1 MTLLQELNQRY
12 GIRNIGYV
20 FRNLSPAYLVETS
33 IRRGEGF
40 LASNGA
46 LCVRT
51 GQRTGRSPQDRFI
64 VEGSPYHDRIDWGK
78 RNVLMSRETRDKLYQ
93 AIRINLQNHDLF
105 IFDGYAGAKKEHRI
119 PLRVIAIKA
128 WHALFSHH
136 LFIRPT
142 EEDLNTFQPEWTIIN
157 CADMEAPQLKELNS
171 KVAVVADL
179 SEKVVYVVGTAY
191 GGEMKK
197 IIFYICNLLLPE
209 KNILSMHCS
218 ANVGKAG
225 DVAILFGLSGT
236 GKTTLGADPDR
247 QLIGDDEHGWDD
259 EGIFNLEGGLYPKY
273 IRLQKESEPMIW
285 NSTIFGSILENVMVD
300 EQSRTPDYN
309 DLSIT
314 ENTRGA
320 FPIHYVA
327 GALPGGTGD
336 HPKNI
341 FFLTCDAYGVLPP
354 ISKLEQGQAQYHF
367 ISGYTAKV
375 AGTEV
380 GIVEPQADFSNCFS
394 APFLPLSPAVYARML
409 GEKIARHQPRVWL
422 INTGWTGGPY
432 GVGSR
437 IKIAYSRAM
446 INAALRGD
454 LDQAEHKLDPIFNV
468 LVPQSCPNV
477 PREVLDPKSTWSDK
491 GAYDRQAKFLAE
503 KFQKNFSR
511 FTGVDHLVQYGPK
524 GCSND

>member
-1 MTLLQELNQRY
+1 MKLLEELKNRY
-12 GIRNIGYV
+12 GIQNVGYV
-20 FRNLSPAYLVETS
+20 FRNLSATYLVETA

-40 LASNGA
+40 LAANGA

-64 VEGSPYHDRIDWGK
+64 VEGSPYHDKIDWGK
-78 RNVLMSRETRDKLYQ
+78 RNVVLTGEAKAKILKAAQ
-93 AIRINLQNHDLF
+93 AYLQNHDLF
-105 IFDGYAGAKKEHRI
+105 VFDGFAGAKKSHRI
-119 PLRVIAIKA
+119 PLRVIAVKA
-128 WHALFSHH
+128 WHALFANH
-136 LFIRPT
+136 LFIRPGP
-142 EEDLNTFQPEWTIIN
+142 EDLESHQPEWTIIN
-157 CADMEAPQLKELNS
+157 CANMEAPQLEELNS

-179 SEKVVYVVGTAY
+179 SEKVVYILGTSY

-209 KNILSMHCS
+209 KKILSMHCS
-218 ANVGKAG
+218 ANVGAAG

-236 GKTTLGADPDR
+236 GKTSLGTDPNR
-247 QLIGDDEHGWDD
+247 RLIGDDEHGWDE

-285 NSTIFGSILENVMVD
+285 NSTTFGSILENVIVD
-300 EQSRTPDYN
+300 EQTRTPDYN
-309 DLSIT
+309 DVSIT

-320 FPIHYVA
+320 FPIHYVE
-327 GALPGGTGD
+327 GALQEGLGG
-336 HPKNI
+336 HPQNI

-380 GIVEPQADFSNCFS
+380 GIVEPQADFSQCFG
-394 APFLPLSPAVYARML
+394 APFLPLPPRIYAEML
-409 GEKIARHQPRVWL
+409 GDKIVKHGPKVWL
-422 INTGWTGGPY
+422 VNTGWTGGPY

-454 LDQAEHKLDPIFNV
+454 LDHVEYKLDPIFNV
-468 LVPQSCPNV
+468 LVPQSCPDI
-477 PREVLDPKSTWSDK
+477 PKEVLDPKSTWSDK
-491 GAYDRQAKFLAE
+491 QAYDQKAKSLAQ

-511 FTGVDHLVQYGPK
+511 FSGVDHLVQYGP
-524 GCSND
+524 GV

>member
-1 MTLLQELNQRY
+1 MNLGQELDQRY

-20 FRNLSPAYLVETS
+20 FRNLSPAYLVETA

-40 LASNGA
+40 LAANGA

-51 GQRTGRSPQDRFI
+51 GQRTGRSPQDRYI
-64 VEGSPYHDRIDWGK
+64 VEGSVYHDKIDWGK
-78 RNVLMSRETRDKLYQ
+78 RNVLITRQTRDKLYQ
-93 AIRINLQNHDLF
+93 AIKVNIQNRDLF
-105 IFDGYAGAKKEHRI
+105 IFDGYAGAKKAYRI

-128 WHALFSHH
+128 WHALFAHH

-142 EEDLNTFQPEWTIIN
+142 EEELEGFQPEWTIIN

-179 SEKVVYVVGTAY
+179 SEKLVYIIGTAY

-209 KNILSMHCS
+209 KNVLSMHCS
-218 ANVGKAG
+218 ANVGRDG
-225 DVAILFGLSGT
+225 DVAIFFGLSGT
-236 GKTTLGADPDR
+236 GKTTLGADPER
-247 QLIGDDEHGWDD
+247 RLIGDDEHGWDD

-285 NSTIFGSILENVMVD
+285 NSTTFGSILENVIVD
-300 EQSRTPDYN
+300 EKTRIPDYN

-320 FPIHYVA
+320 FPIFYVKDA
-327 GALPGGTGD
+327 VLDGLGG
-336 HPKNI
+336 HPRNI

-380 GIVEPQADFSNCFS
+380 GVVEPQADFSNCFG
-394 APFLPLSPAVYARML
+394 APFLPLPPSIYAAML
-409 GEKIARHQPRVWL
+409 GERIAKHKPNVWL
-422 INTGWTGGPY
+422 VNTGWTGGPY

-446 INAALRGD
+446 INAALRGE
-454 LDQAEHKLDPIFNV
+454 LNEVEYRLDPVFNI
-468 LVPQSCPNV
+468 LIPQVCPNV
-477 PREVLDPKSTWSDK
+477 PREILDPKATWADQK
-491 GAYDRQAKFLAE
+491 AYDQQAKSLAE
-503 KFQKNFSR
+503 KFRQNFAR
-511 FTGVDHLVQYGPK
+511 FSGVDHLVQYGPR
-524 GCSND
+524 G